1 MTSAPLPDA
10 GDNWVDRR
18 APEGLKPWLKLGRV
32 DRPIGVWLLLLPGWQ
47 GIALALSQYKRLPG
61 PYELWLFLGF
71 ALGAVLMRSA
81 GCAYNDIVDRDID
94 AKVARTAARPIPSGR
109 ISVKQAWAF
118 VVGCSLVSLLILL
131 TLPITAIQ
139 LGLASLVLVAAY
151 PFMKRITWWP
161 QAWLGLTFNWG
172 ALMGFAAALPLAA
185 AALLPPEAIAEFR
198 AFWWQAPI
206 AGEFGIRLHG
216 SAYQPA
222 VMLYLSG
229 LFWTLGYDTLYAL
242 QDIEDDALVGVK
254 SSARRL
260 GPKARDGVA
269 FFYLIAVIF
278 AGAAGATAGLG
289 PMFYLGLLAFAA
301 HLLNQVRQMSL
312 NDPARAL
319 ALFKSNREA
328 GLILLVAI
336 VIGALT
342 V

>member
-1 MTSAPLPDA
+1 M
-10 GDNWVDRR
+10 DRR

-47 GIALALSQYKRLPG
+47 GIVLALSQYKRLPG

-71 ALGAVLMRSA
+71 ALGAMLMRSA

-118 VVGCSLVSLLILL
+118 VIGCSLVSLLILL

-139 LGLASLVLVAAY
+139 LGLASLLLVAAY

-185 AALLPPEAIAEFR
+185 AALLPPEAISEFR
-198 AFWWQAPI
+198 AFWWQAPPQS
-206 AGEFGIRLHG
+206 EFGISLHG

-260 GPKARDGVA
+260 GAKARDGVA

-289 PMFYLGLLAFAA
+289 PLFYLGLVAFAA
-301 HLLNQVRQMSL
+301 HLLNQVRQVRL

-328 GLILLVAI
+328 GVILLVAI